1 MGQRVVV
8 SPEQIKFYQDNGY
21 LVVEEFLTPSEL
33 DELRGVVEELVE
45 ESRGVTE
52 HTDRFDIEPT
62 HTADAPALRRIKS
75 PARNHPLFKQYARS
89 DPFADL
95 VEPLMGNHGVRYQHD
110 KLNMKTS
117 DIGSPVEWHQDFAF
131 HPHTNDDLLAIGVAL
146 DACTV
151 DNGCLMVIPGSHRWE
166 ILDHHN
172 DGVFVGA
179 IAPSEAGVDLDAA
192 VPVIVPAGGV
202 SVHHARTLHGSAL
215 NRSSQSRRLW
225 LVGYAATDAWP
236 IDGVADLDTFH
247 EYLIRGENSPA
258 YRSTDQIVRVSMP
271 RPYDGGSIYELQRH
285 ARETVYR

>member
-1 MGQRVVV
+1 MV
-8 SPEQIKFYQDNGY
+8 SPEQVEFYQENGY

-33 DELRGVVEELVE
+33 DEILGVVDELIE
-45 ESRGVTE
+45 ESRGVSE
-52 HTDRFDIEPT
+52 HDDRFELEST
-62 HTADAPALRRIKS
+62 HSADAPALRRLKG
-75 PARNHPLFKQYARS
+75 PARNYPLFKQYARS
-89 DPFADL
+89 DSFADL

-172 DGVFVGA
+172 DGVFAGA

-192 VPVIVPAGGV
+192 VPVTVPAGGV
-202 SVHHARTLHGSAL
+202 SVHHVRTLHGSAP

-225 LVGYAATDAWP
+225 LVGYAAADAWP
-236 IDGVADLDTFH
+236 IEGVADLDTFH
-247 EYLIRGENSPA
+247 EYLIRGENTPA
-258 YRSTDQIVRVSMP
+258 YRCTDQIFRVNAP
-271 RPYDGGSIYELQRH
+271 QGPGAGSIFEIQR
-285 ARETVYR
+285 AAKETVYR